1 MTQLRDQAKEKTNS
15 IEEIFRISSVTPES
29 IAEWVNEKNFVK
41 FRLTRED
48 TQQLLES
55 LVAEGSAIRRG
66 NQYYMKLY
74 TRPLGWS
81 GLSMG
86 TWGLTNSIS
95 FIIKTK
101 LNPLTAPCG
110 VCPLISQ
117 CRPGGLISPES
128 CEYLDE
134 FLY

>member
-55 LVAEGSAIRRG
+55 LVAEGSALRRG
-66 NQYYMKLY
+66 NQYYMKLH

-86 TWGLTNSIS
+86 TWGLTFFTVKFQNIG
-95 FIIKTK
+95 F
-101 LNPLTAPCG
+101 
-110 VCPLISQ
+110 
-117 CRPGGLISPES
+117 E
-128 CEYLDE
+128 
-134 FLY
+134 